1 MTPRATYR
9 VQFHADFTFADAQ
22 RLAPYWAKLGV
33 SHVYASP
40 IATARKGSIHGYD
53 VVDPT
58 TINPAL
64 GGEEGFHALVQ
75 TLRRHGLGVILDIV
89 PNHVAVGGDD
99 NAWWLDVLEKG
110 RASAHA
116 RFFDIDW
123 NSDDPALTG
132 KLLAPFLGG
141 PYAEV
146 LESGDLVVEAEP
158 ERDRISVVAYG
169 AHRFPIRRE
178 DHAAVLHAAGADSLA
193 NATPEALARAFDGR
207 TKAGRA
213 ALHDLL
219 ERQHYR
225 LAHWRTAGDQIN
237 WRRFFDISELAGL
250 RIEDQTV
257 FDAVH
262 AMPLRLYAEGL
273 IDGLRIDHVDG
284 LADPAGYCRQLR
296 GCLTEL
302 EPRRPQAASE
312 GPAYL
317 VIEKILAA
325 GEPLAA
331 DWLTDGTTGYDFMND
346 VSAVLHDPAGASGL
360 DALWTDIS
368 ARTADF
374 HTEERLAR
382 AETLDRSFAGQLDA
396 CAAAFE
402 RLARS
407 DLATR
412 DLTLAGFRRALRAMM
427 TVFPVYRTYGVGD
440 AAPASDAAVRD
451 RVVEA
456 AVKLVAPSDAEMIRQ
471 VARWLAGEGGGDLD
485 LKADAFRRFQQLSA
499 PVSAKSVEDTA
510 FYRYGRLLSRT
521 DVGFDPARLGASAG
535 DFHAAVQARTADH
548 SHAMLAT
555 ATHDH
560 KRGED
565 SRARLAVLS
574 ELPELWVEAARRWL
588 DIVPLEGVAPAD
600 AYQLHQAI
608 VGAWPLD
615 LSASYRDGLA
625 ELRERLVGWWRKA
638 LREAKLRSSWAMPN
652 EAYEEA
658 CRTYL
663 ERILAPNSDFL
674 SAAVPFIERIAPA
687 GVAKSLAQ
695 TLLKLTTPGV
705 PDIYQGTEGWDF
717 SLVDPDNRR
726 PVDYAVRQAWLEQA
740 GDVEDWRQ
748 GAAKVSLI
756 SRLLDERKRRPDL
769 FASGDYQPLELEGA
783 RAGEALAF
791 AREHDGAQ
799 LLVVCATR
807 ASQACVEAADAAPGA
822 AWWGDTRVAG
832 RSVAEITGGRAVGWR
847 LAG

>member
-9 VQFHADFTFADAQ
+9 VQFHADFTFADAE

-110 RASAHA
+110 QASAHA

-123 NSDDPALTG
+123 NGGDPALTG

-146 LESGDLVVEAEP
+146 LASSDLIVEAEP
-158 ERDRISVVAYG
+158 NRDRLSVVAYG

-178 DHAAVLHAAGADSLA
+178 DHAAVLSAAGADSLA
-193 NATPEALARAFDGR
+193 HAAPEALARAFDGR
-207 TKAGRA
+207 TEAGRA

-262 AMPLRLYAEGL
+262 ALPLRLYAEGL

-296 GCLTEL
+296 RRLTEL
-302 EPRRPQAASE
+302 EPRRPHGACD

-346 VSAVLHDPAGASGL
+346 VSAVLHDPAGASAL
-360 DALWTDIS
+360 DALWTDLS
-368 ARTADF
+368 GRTADF
-374 HTEERLAR
+374 HSEERLAR
-382 AETLDRSFAGQLDA
+382 TETLDRSFAGQLDA

-412 DLTLAGFRRALRAMM
+412 DLTLAGFRRAVRAMM
-427 TVFPVYRTYGVGD
+427 TVFPVYRTYGVAD

-451 RVVEA
+451 GVVEA
-456 AVKLVAPSDAEMIRQ
+456 AIALVAPADAETIRQ
-471 VARWLAGEGGGDLD
+471 VASWLASEGGGDVKLQ
-485 LKADAFRRFQQLSA
+485 ADAVRRFQQLSA

-521 DVGFDPARLGASAG
+521 DVGFDPGRLGASAE
-535 DFHAAVQARTADH
+535 DFHAAVQARAADH
-548 SHAMLAT
+548 PHAMLAT

-565 SRARLAVLS
+565 ARARLAVLG
-574 ELPELWVEAARRWL
+574 ELPDLWAQTARRWQ
-588 DIVPLEGVAPAD
+588 DVAPLTGVTPGD
-600 AYQLHQAI
+600 AYQLHQAV

-615 LSASYRDGLA
+615 LSASHGEGLA
-625 ELRERLVGWWRKA
+625 ALRERLAGWWRKA

-652 EAYEEA
+652 EAYEAA
-658 CRTYL
+658 CLRYL

-674 SAAVPFIERIAPA
+674 GEAVPFISRIAPA

-695 TLLKLTTPGV
+695 TLLKLAIPGV

-726 PVDYAVRQAWLEQA
+726 PVDYAARRSWIEQA
-740 GDVEDWRQ
+740 EDAADWRR
-748 GAAKVSLI
+748 GALKASLI
-756 SRLLDERKRRPDL
+756 ARLLEERRRRPDL
-769 FASGDYQPLELEGA
+769 FASGDYRPLPIEGV

-791 AREHDGAQ
+791 VRGRDDAE
-799 LLVVCATR
+799 LLVVCAVR
-807 ASQACVEAADAAPGA
+807 GSQACIDAEDAAPGA

-832 RSVAEITGGRAVGWR
+832 RSVAELTQGRAVGWR
-847 LAG
+847 LEG

>member
-9 VQFHADFTFADAQ
+9 VQFHADFTFADAE
-22 RLAPYWAKLGV
+22 RLAPYWAGLGI

-53 VVDPT
+53 VVDPM

-64 GGEEGFHALVQ
+64 GGEEGFRSLVE
-75 TLRRHGLGVILDIV
+75 TLRRHDLGVILDIV

-99 NAWWLDVLEKG
+99 NEWWLDVLAKG
-110 RASAHA
+110 PASAYA

-123 NSDDPALTG
+123 NSGDPALEG

-146 LESGDLVVEAEP
+146 LASGDLFVEAEP

-169 AHRFPIRRE
+169 SHRFPIRRE
-178 DHAAVLHAAGADSLA
+178 DHAAVLGAAGADRLEHT
-193 NATPEALARAFDGR
+193 TPEALARAFDGKSE
-207 TKAGRA
+207 TGKA
-213 ALHDLL
+213 ALHELL

-250 RIEDQTV
+250 RIEDKAV
-257 FDAVH
+257 FEAVH
-262 AMPLRLYAEGL
+262 ALPLRLYAEGL

-284 LADPAGYCRQLR
+284 LADPAAYCRRLR
-296 GCLTEL
+296 QRLTEL
-302 EPRRPQAASE
+302 EAQRPATASS

-317 VIEKILAA
+317 VIEKILAVD
-325 GEPLAA
+325 EPLAS

-346 VSAVLHDPAGASGL
+346 VSAVLHDPAGAGTL
-360 DALWTDIS
+360 DALWTEIS
-368 ARTADF
+368 GRTADF
-374 HTEERLAR
+374 HAEERLAR
-382 AETLDRSFAGQLDA
+382 GETLDRSFAGQLDA

-412 DLTLAGFRRALRAMM
+412 DLTLAGFRRAARAMM

-440 AAPASDAAVRD
+440 AAPGSDAAIREG
-451 RVVEA
+451 VVA
-456 AVKLVAPSDAEMIRQ
+456 AAIDLAGPSDAEAIRQ
-471 VARWLAGEGGGDLD
+471 IAQWLAGEGGGDAD
-485 LKADAFRRFQQLSA
+485 LKADAVRRFQQLSA

-510 FYRYGRLLSRT
+510 FYRFGRLLSRT
-521 DVGFDPARLGASAG
+521 DVGFDPARLGASAE
-535 DFHAAVQARTADH
+535 DFHAAVRARAATH
-548 SHAMLAT
+548 PHAMLAT

-565 SRARLAVLS
+565 GRARLAVLS
-574 ELPELWVEAARRWL
+574 DLPDLWAEAARRWQASAPL
-588 DIVPLEGVAPAD
+588 DGVSPGD

-608 VGAWPLD
+608 VGAWPLE
-615 LSASYRDGLA
+615 LSASDAEGLSTLRDRLA
-625 ELRERLVGWWRKA
+625 GWQQKA
-638 LREAKLRSSWAMPN
+638 LREAKLRSSWAMPD
-652 EAYEEA
+652 ETYEGA
-658 CRTYL
+658 CRAYL
-663 ERILAPNSDFL
+663 DVLLAPGSAFL
-674 SAAVPFIERIAPA
+674 TEAVPFIERIAPA

-695 TLLKLTTPGV
+695 TLLKLIVPGV
-705 PDIYQGTEGWDF
+705 PDVYQGTEGWDF

-726 PVDYAVRQAWLEQA
+726 PVDYAAREAWLGAEGDA
-740 GDVEDWRQ
+740 GGWRD
-748 GAAKVSLI
+748 GAGKAALI
-756 SRLLDERKRRPDL
+756 ARLLHERRRHPEL
-769 FASGDYQPLELEGA
+769 FASGDYEPLTLEGA
-783 RAGEALAF
+783 RADQALAF
-791 AREHDGAQ
+791 VRRHGGVE

-807 ASQACVEAADAAPGA
+807 ASEACVQAKDADPSI

-832 RSVAEITGGRAVGWR
+832 RSVSEITKGEVFGWR
-847 LAG
+847 LDG